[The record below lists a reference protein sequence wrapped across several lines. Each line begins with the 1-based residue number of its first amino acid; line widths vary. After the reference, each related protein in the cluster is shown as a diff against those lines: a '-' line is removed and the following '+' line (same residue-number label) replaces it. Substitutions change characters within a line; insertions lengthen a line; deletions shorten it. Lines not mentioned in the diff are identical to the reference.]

1 MSKSKD
7 ISGVSL
13 DFYKKARQTNKKCCS
28 LYWIMDYR
36 HRLIIDNLYYIKG
49 TLFKIY

>member
-1 MSKSKD
+1 MKRGETLEGLMSKSKD

-28 LYWIMDYR
+28 LY
-36 HRLIIDNLYYIKG
+36 
-49 TLFKIY
+49 